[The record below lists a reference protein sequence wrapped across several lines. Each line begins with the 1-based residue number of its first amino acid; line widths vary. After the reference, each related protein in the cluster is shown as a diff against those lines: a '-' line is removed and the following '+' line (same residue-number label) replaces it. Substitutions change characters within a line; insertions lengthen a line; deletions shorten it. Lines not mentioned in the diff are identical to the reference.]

1 MTAVASPGRRW
12 IGGVPTGGLTVP
24 ALCLATLAIAPLL
37 YGFVAFH
44 GAYWRMAKPG
54 VERFVIFSVV
64 ANLAVISGSAEL
76 SGRLDQR
83 LSNVFRRTAIVH
95 GTLAFLVLV
104 TRHYF
109 SIPMLLTGPLISA
122 AGGAGVMA
130 LHRRASIPRLGIVGP
145 WHWIAETREI
155 DGRMLS
161 SAADPIGGFDLIL
174 ITFDGSLPPEW
185 TPLLSRALLAGKP
198 VRHVAEFLE
207 EVRGIVSIDD
217 FDLDFLPQ
225 RGLASYSFP
234 KRLFDIAC
242 VLAAAPLALPL
253 LALAALAI
261 MATMGAPVFFIQDR
275 VGLGGAPFRMLKLRT
290 MRPQADSVPIRAT
303 VRRDPRITPLGAWL
317 RRFRVD
323 EIPQLWNVLVGD
335 MSLIGPR
342 PEQPALA
349 ERYTRE
355 VPAFAFRA
363 LVRPGITGWAQV
375 RAAYAADL
383 AETRVKLA
391 YDLFYLKNFSFG
403 LDVQILARTVWT
415 LISGGGVR

>member
-12 IGGVPTGGLTVP
+12 IGPFPSRAWTVP
-24 ALCLATLAIAPLL
+24 ALCLGLMALAPLI

-44 GAYWRMAKPG
+44 GAYWRMAKPA

-64 ANLAVISGSAEL
+64 ANVVVIGGSAEL

-83 LSNVFRRTAIVH
+83 LSNIFRRTAVVH

-122 AGGAGVMA
+122 VGGAGVMA
-130 LHRRASIPRLGIVGP
+130 IRRRESIPHLGVVGP
-145 WHWIAETREI
+145 WHWIAETR
-155 DGRMLS
+155 GVQGHRLS
-161 SAADPIGGFDLIL
+161 SPADPIGGFDLIL
-174 ITFDGSLPPEW
+174 ITFDGSLPAEW

-207 EVRGIVSIDD
+207 EMRGIASIDD

-225 RGLASYSFP
+225 RGQASYSFP
-234 KRLFDIAC
+234 KRLFDIAF
-242 VLAAAPLALPL
+242 VLVAAPVALPL
-253 LALAALAI
+253 MAIAGLAI
-261 MATMGAPVFFIQDR
+261 LGTMGMPALFIQDR
-275 VGLGGAPFRMLKLRT
+275 VGLGGVPFRMVKLRT
-290 MRPQADSVPIRAT
+290 MRPQAGADPIRAT
-303 VRRDPRITPLGAWL
+303 ARGDPRITRLGAWL
-317 RRFRVD
+317 RRFRID
-323 EIPQLWNVLVGD
+323 ELPQLWNVLVGD

-355 VPAFAFRA
+355 VPAFAFRE

-383 AETRVKLA
+383 AETRVKLG
-391 YDLFYLKNFSFG
+391 YDLFYLKHFSFG